1 MSESIIGKEFR
12 LADDP
17 QPLINAMES
26 DRTTM
31 VDSFVDEAVRFYRL
45 LLVYPWL
52 GIENAMR
59 LCKGGYRVHC
69 RLDEP
74 NSNDYIVSIVK
85 EVSE

>member
-1 MSESIIGKEFR
+1 MSESIIGKEFHM
-12 LADDP
+12 ADHP

-45 LLVYPWL
+45 LLIYPWL
-52 GIENAMR
+52 GVENAMR
-59 LCKGGYRVHC
+59 LCKGGYRVNI
-69 RLDEP
+69 REDGER
-74 NSNDYIVSIVK
+74 YIVSIVK